1 MSIRLLLVL
10 IATVVASSGS
20 SAGANPLTRGSVKLI
35 DCTCYDLVVAA
46 TDRPPRTI
54 FRNTGQNLFDVS
66 SNRRLMAFAGAL
78 GRLYVSPTNSHA
90 KRLLDARFS
99 RWAVFSPNGK
109 RLAYGVDGCGVC
121 IVDVAGGIP
130 KRLPVTG
137 AAGPVA
143 WSPDGRRLAFV
154 NRDG

>member
-1 MSIRLLLVL
+1 MSTRVLLVL
-10 IATVVASSGS
+10 LATVAAGRVS
-20 SAGANPLTRGSVKLI
+20 SAGARPVASSSMKLI
-35 DCTCYDLVVAA
+35 DCTCYDLVVTA

-90 KRLLDARFS
+90 KRLLDPRFS

-121 IVDVAGGIP
+121 IVDVAG
-130 KRLPVTG
+130 
-137 AAGPVA
+137 
-143 WSPDGRRLAFV
+143 
-154 NRDG
+154 